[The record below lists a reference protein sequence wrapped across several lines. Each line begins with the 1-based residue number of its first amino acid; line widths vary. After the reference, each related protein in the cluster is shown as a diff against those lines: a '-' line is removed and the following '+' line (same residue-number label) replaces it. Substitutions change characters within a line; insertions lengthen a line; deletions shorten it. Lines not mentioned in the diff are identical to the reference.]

1 VGLHG
6 QSRAQTLPPNRS
18 VCRAVRSTVYFE
30 DVPRDAVRS
39 VGKPL
44 LHRLGRRGVPFRT
57 GPRAAD
63 PDPLDAGGGSGRPS
77 TPPPP
82 GGRPRRKA
90 PSPLRLPPA
99 APQGGG
105 APLGRRPAGHE
116 AAGGLCAAPPEA
128 PNAGGSK
135 KPKPAAEKTP
145 KYDENEEKIKKLK
158 KR

>member
-30 DVPRDAVRS
+30 DVPRDAAVAVRS

-44 LHRLGRRGVPFRT
+44 LHRLDRRGVPFRT
-57 GPRAAD
+57 RPRAAD

-82 GGRPRRKA
+82 GRQASAEG

-99 APQGGG
+99 VPQDGG
-105 APLGRRPAGHE
+105 APLGRRLAGHE

-128 PNAGGSK
+128 PNAGGTARSRNL
-135 KPKPAAEKTP
+135 PP
-145 KYDENEEKIKKLK
+145 
-158 KR
+158 RRR